1 MPTVTPYIPQNI
13 TVHLGSPSSNAPNVT
28 VPFSNY
34 VKNVASSEI
43 YPTWDE
49 SALRANILAIVSFAL
64 NRVYTEFY
72 RSRGYDF
79 DITNNTAFDQA
90 FVNGRSYFENVS
102 ALVDELFNDYLRRPG
117 FVEPLA
123 AKFCNGTT
131 VTCEGLSQWG
141 SQNLALQGYTSDQ
154 ILRSYYG
161 NVETVLNAPIRG
173 ITSSYPGT
181 PLRRGST
188 GPNVVV
194 LQASLNR
201 ISQSYPA
208 IPKISA
214 ADGIFGPQ
222 TEASVR
228 AFQQIFGLT
237 PDGIVGPSTW
247 YEVVRLYTG
256 VNSLSELRSQGQQ
269 FYAISWSPPNAL
281 QVGDTGDQVRFL
293 QYMLSVLS
301 YYIASIPPVSVD
313 GIFGQA
319 TRAAV
324 LAAQRRFGL
333 PETGAVD
340 TATWDSIYDQYSG
353 IENTSLRSEER
364 FLSPTNTA
372 AAAASTV
379 RAAGNFRRSGYTPS
393 DRIAN
398 GSRTNYARTTTLTQ
412 FPGRNLS
419 IGSQDPVRKEAVR

>member
-1 MPTVTPYIPQNI
+1 MPPVTPYVPQQI

-28 VPFSNY
+28 VPFADY

-49 SALRANILAIVSFAL
+49 SALRANIFAIVSFAL

-79 DITNNTAFDQA
+79 DITSSTAYDQA
-90 FVNGRSYFENVS
+90 FVNGRSYFENIS
-102 ALVDELFNDYLRRPG
+102 RLVDELFNDYLRRPG

-141 SQNLALQGYTSDQ
+141 SQNLAQQGFNSEQ
-154 ILRSYYG
+154 ILRNYYG

-173 ITSSYPGT
+173 ITQSYPGT
-181 PLRRGST
+181 PLRRGSS

-194 LQASLNR
+194 MQTALNR
-201 ISQSYPA
+201 ISQNYPA
-208 IPKISA
+208 IPKIPA
-214 ADGIFGPQ
+214 ADGIFGGR
-222 TEASVR
+222 TEAAVI
-228 AFQQIFGLT
+228 AFQRIFGLT
-237 PDGIVGPSTW
+237 PDGIIGPGTW
-247 YEVVRLYTG
+247 YEIIRLYTA
-256 VNSLSELRSQGQQ
+256 VTRLSELRSLGQQ
-269 FYAISWSPPNAL
+269 FYNISWSPPNAL
-281 QVGDTGDQVRFL
+281 APGDTGENVRLL

-301 YYIASIPPVSVD
+301 THIPSIPPLTVD
-313 GIFGQA
+313 GVYGQN

-333 PETGAVD
+333 PETGTVGPQ
-340 TATWDSIYDQYSG
+340 TWDEIYGQFSG
-353 IENTSLRSEER
+353 IENATFRSGER
-364 FLSPTNTA
+364 FPN
-372 AAAASTV
+372 
-379 RAAGNFRRSGYTPS
+379 GNSG
-393 DRIAN
+393 N
-398 GSRTNYARTTTLTQ
+398 SRNNYAQTSQLTQ

-419 IGSQDPVRKEAVR
+419 VGSRDPVSQEVVR

>member
-1 MPTVTPYIPQNI
+1 MPPVAPYVPQRI
-13 TVHLGSPSSNAPNVT
+13 TVHLGSPSSNASNVT
-28 VPFSNY
+28 VAFSDY

-90 FVNGRSYFENVS
+90 FVNGRSYFENIS
-102 ALVDELFNDYLRRPG
+102 RLVDELFNDYLRRPG

-141 SQNLALQGYTSDQ
+141 SQNLAQQGYTSDQ

-161 NVETVLNAPIRG
+161 NVETVMNAPIRG
-173 ITSSYPGT
+173 ITTSYPGT
-181 PLRRGST
+181 PLRRGSS

-194 LQASLNR
+194 LQVALNR
-201 ISQSYPA
+201 IAQNYPA
-208 IPKISA
+208 IPKVPA
-214 ADGIFGPQ
+214 VDGIFGSR

-228 AFQQIFGLT
+228 AFQQIFGLS
-237 PDGIVGPSTW
+237 PDGVVGPATW
-247 YEVVRLYTG
+247 YEIVRLYTA
-256 VNSLSELRSQGQQ
+256 VTALSELRSQGQQ
-269 FYAISWSPPNAL
+269 FYAINWTPPNSL
-281 QVGDTGDQVRFL
+281 QLGDSGDKVRQL

-301 YYIASIPPVSVD
+301 SYIAGIPPLTID
-313 GIFGQA
+313 GIYGQG

-324 LAAQRRFGL
+324 LAAQRRFQL
-333 PETGAVD
+333 PETGSVD
-340 TATWDSIYDQYSG
+340 ATTWDEIYDQFSG
-353 IENTSLRSEER
+353 IENTTLRSTET
-364 FLSPTNTA
+364 FPNSASQPSNTA
-372 AAAASTV
+372 V
-379 RAAGNFRRSGYTPS
+379 QPAGNFRR
-393 DRIAN
+393 N
-398 GSRTNYARTTTLTQ
+398 GTARNSSRTNYARTTTMTQ
-412 FPGRNLS
+412 FSGRDLS
-419 IGSQDPVRKEAVR
+419 IGTQDPVRQEVVR

>member
-1 MPTVTPYIPQNI
+1 MPPVTPYIPQNI
-13 TVHLGSPSSNAPNVT
+13 TVHLGAPSANAPNVT
-28 VPFSNY
+28 VSFPDY

-79 DITNNTAFDQA
+79 EITNSTAFDQA
-90 FVNGRSYFENVS
+90 FVNGRSYFENIS
-102 ALVDELFNDYLRRPG
+102 RLVDELFNDYLRRPG

-141 SQNLALQGYTSDQ
+141 SQNLAQQGYSSDQ
-154 ILRSYYG
+154 ILRNYYG

-173 ITSSYPGT
+173 IMSSYPGT
-181 PLRRGST
+181 PLRRGSS

-194 LQASLNR
+194 IQVSLNR

-208 IPKISA
+208 IPKIPVV
-214 ADGIFGPQ
+214 DGIFGSR
-222 TEASVR
+222 TEASVI

-237 PDGIVGPSTW
+237 PDGVVGPGTW
-247 YEVVRLYTG
+247 YELVRLYTATTR
-256 VNSLSELRSQGQQ
+256 LSELRSQGQR
-269 FYAISWSPPNAL
+269 FYAINWSPPSGLAP
-281 QVGDTGDQVRFL
+281 GDSGEKVQLL
-293 QYMLSVLS
+293 QYMLSILS
-301 YYIASIPPVSVD
+301 THIPSISPVTID
-313 GIFGQA
+313 GVYGQT

-333 PETGAVD
+333 PETGTVGAQ
-340 TATWDSIYDQYSG
+340 TWDAIYNQYAG
-353 IENTSLRSEER
+353 IENDTLRNAEV
-364 FLSPTNTA
+364 FPGATYN
-372 AAAASTV
+372 
-379 RAAGNFRRSGYTPS
+379 N
-393 DRIAN
+393 
-398 GSRTNYARTTTLTQ
+398 SRNNRNNYARTTTLTQ
-412 FPGRNLS
+412 FPGRTLS
-419 IGSQDPVRKEAVR
+419 SGSSDPVKQEVVR